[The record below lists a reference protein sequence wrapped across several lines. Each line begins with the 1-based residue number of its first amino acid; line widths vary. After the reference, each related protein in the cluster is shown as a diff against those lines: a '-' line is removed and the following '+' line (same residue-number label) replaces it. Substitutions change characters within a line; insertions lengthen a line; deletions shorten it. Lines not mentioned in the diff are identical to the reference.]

1 MKTELLKILRET
13 DDYVSG
19 QELCDRLGVSRTAIW
34 KRIKKLQE
42 EGYVIEAVQ
51 NRGYHLIELPDLMKT
66 DEVRSWLSSKWL
78 GKELYYQESVDS
90 TNTWAKKLA
99 EEGAPNDVVVAG
111 KKVCGILTEM
121 SAQVDYVN
129 YVVIGTG
136 INVNLS
142 VLPPELKEIATS
154 FYLEKREVFPR
165 AQIIARVIEVFE
177 ENYEIY
183 TKTND
188 LSQLAET
195 YNQMLIN
202 HGRQVKVLDPSGE
215 FAGVSGGIDRSG
227 RLSVKKEDGTVVK
240 VMAGEVSVRGLYGY
254 V

>member
-1 MKTELLKILRET
+1 MLTLVMGLSVAQICREMGL
-13 DDYVSG
+13 D
-19 QELCDRLGVSRTAIW
+19 AW
-34 KRIKKLQE
+34 IK
-42 EGYVIEAVQ
+42 
-51 NRGYHLIELPDLMKT
+51 
-66 DEVRSWLSSKWL
+66 W
-78 GKELYYQESVDS
+78 
-90 TNTWAKKLA
+90 
-99 EEGAPNDVVVAG
+99 PNDVVVSG
-111 KKVCGILTEM
+111 KKICGILTEM

-154 FYLEKREVFPR
+154 FYLEKKEVFPR

>member
-99 EEGAPNDVVVAG
+99 EEGAPN
-111 KKVCGILTEM
+111 
-121 SAQVDYVN
+121 
-129 YVVIGTG
+129 
-136 INVNLS
+136 
-142 VLPPELKEIATS
+142 
-154 FYLEKREVFPR
+154 
-165 AQIIARVIEVFE
+165 
-177 ENYEIY
+177 
-183 TKTND
+183 
-188 LSQLAET
+188 
-195 YNQMLIN
+195 
-202 HGRQVKVLDPSGE
+202 
-215 FAGVSGGIDRSG
+215 
-227 RLSVKKEDGTVVK
+227 GTVVLADEQT
-240 VMAGEVSVRGLYGY
+240 AGKGRRGRTWKNPKGANIAATFF
-254 V
+254 